1 MITEDV
7 ILGQGVIVPHPELVN
22 LYGCEIGEGSKIAS
36 FVEIQRG
43 VKIGKNVKIEAFAF
57 IPSGVIIEDG
67 VFIGPH
73 VCFTNDKYPK
83 AIKENGELLNSS
95 DWQIF
100 NTLVKKGTNIG
111 ANSTIVCGVEI
122 GEFSLIGAG
131 SVITKSIPSKVLVY
145 GNPAKVIRSL

>member
-1 MITEDV
+1 MITGDV
-7 ILGQGVIVPHPELVN
+7 ILGQGVIIPHPELVN

-100 NTLVKKGTNIG
+100 NTLVKKGANIG

-145 GNPAKVIRSL
+145 GNPSKVIRNL